1 MHLTAARLDRI
12 NASTTIGIRQ
22 LAARLKAEG
31 RDIVR
36 VSSGEPDFDTPDHIK
51 RAAIAAIEAGR
62 TKYTDV
68 SGTPAVREAVA
79 AKFRRDNGL
88 DYEPKEIILGT
99 GVKQILFNALL
110 ASIND
115 GDEAIIPAP
124 CWVSYPDLV
133 KLAGG
138 VPVIITCGP
147 DGDYKLIADQLADA
161 ITPRTRWLILNN
173 PSNPTGALYSAAE
186 LERLAAVLLRHPDIW
201 VLTDDIYEKLVF
213 DGRAFA
219 TMAQVEP
226 RLRDRTLTV
235 NGCSKSYAMTGWR
248 MGFGGGPR
256 PLIAAMDKLQSQ
268 STSNPSSISQE
279 ATVAALTGPQ
289 DCVAAMRDAF
299 QRRRDLVIGLL
310 NDIPGLRCAAPPAT
324 FYAFADISAF
334 LGSTTTDTDFV
345 AALLAEEGVAVVPG
359 SAFLGPGHFRLS
371 FAADDATLEAA
382 CRRIRRFCDGLTP
395 PPTSATTTPPE

>member
-1 MHLTAARLDRI
+1 MSLTAARLDRI

-22 LAARLKAEG
+22 LAARLRAEG
-31 RDIVR
+31 KDILR

-79 AKFRRDNGL
+79 AKFRRDNGI
-88 DYEPKEIILGT
+88 DYEPREVIIGT
-99 GVKQILFNALL
+99 GAKQVLFNALL

-138 VPVIITCGP
+138 VPVIVTCGP
-147 DGDYKLIADQLADA
+147 EQGYKLTGEQLAAA
-161 ITPRTRWLILNN
+161 ISPRTRWLILNN
-173 PSNPTGALYSAAE
+173 PSNPTGAVYSAEE
-186 LERLAAVLLRHPDIW
+186 LEHLAAVLLRRPDVW

-213 DGRAFA
+213 DGRAFV

-226 RLRDRTLTV
+226 RLRERTLTV

-256 PLIAAMDKLQSQ
+256 ALIAAMDKLQSQ
-268 STSNPSSISQE
+268 STSNPSSISQA
-279 ATVAALTGPQ
+279 ATVAALNGPQ

-299 QRRRDLVIGLL
+299 ARRRDLVIGLL
-310 NDIPGLRCAAPPAT
+310 NEIPGLRCATPPAT
-324 FYAFADISAF
+324 FYAFAGISAF
-334 LGSTTTDTDFV
+334 LGRTSAEGARIETDTDFV
-345 AALLAEEGVAVVPG
+345 AALLAEQGVAVVPG

-371 FAADDATLEAA
+371 FAADDATLDAA
-382 CRRIRRFCDGLTP
+382 CRRIRRFCDGLR
-395 PPTSATTTPPE
+395 PT